1 MPPTTA
7 AFACNTYSYTIS
19 HPMEACLS
27 HLAALGFREFELMM
41 YPGHLWPAE
50 TSAGARRELRRLL
63 DASGMRLLSLNMLN
77 FDLNIAGAS
86 AEVRAYSLGLVSR
99 FVELAGDLGAPG
111 IVVGPGKANPLF
123 PMDREQLV
131 GHFFAGLDVL
141 APIAEAGGTR
151 LLLEN
156 IPFAFVPDAP
166 TLMALLDEYG
176 DERVGIIYDVCNA
189 HFIGEDACAGLRLV
203 APRLRL
209 AHFSDTDRSF
219 YKHDA
224 VGRGDVPFAD
234 YPGVLAEVGYDE
246 LQVIEIFSRTP
257 DADIAESAEKL
268 AALGYGQTPA
278 A

>member
-1 MPPTTA
+1 MTA
-7 AFACNTYSYTIS
+7 RFGVNS
-19 HPMEACLS
+19 
-27 HLAALGFREFELMM
+27 LAYARDFSAADCVRRLADQGYAGVELMM
-41 YPGHLWPAE
+41 YPGHLWPAG
-50 TSAGARRELRRLL
+50 TSAGARRELRRVL

-86 AEVRAYSLGLVSR
+86 AEVRACSLGLVSR

-111 IVVGPGKANPLF
+111 IVIGPGKANPLF

-156 IPFAFVPDAP
+156 IPFAFIPDAP

-176 DERVGIIYDVCNA
+176 DERIGIIYDVCNA
-189 HFIGEDACAGLRLV
+189 HFIGEDARAGLRLV

-234 YPGVLAEVGYDE
+234 YPSVLAEVGYEE

-268 AALGYGQTPA
+268 AALGYGRSPGA
-278 A
+278 